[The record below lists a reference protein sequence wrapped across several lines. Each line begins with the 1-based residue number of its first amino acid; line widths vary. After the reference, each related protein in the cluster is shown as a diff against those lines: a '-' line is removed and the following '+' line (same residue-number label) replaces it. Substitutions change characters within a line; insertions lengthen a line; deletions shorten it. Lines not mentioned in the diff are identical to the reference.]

1 MLVVIMIFYGLVL
14 LLNHVTPGTARCCLL
29 ELRGTISVKLPL
41 GVSTVGYM
49 RLIDVA
55 SVRLSRHT
63 TEWLCFVIL
72 REFVRDSKLTWNI
85 SILEESTVHFFCI
98 N

>member
-41 GVSTVGYM
+41 GISTVGYM
-49 RLIDVA
+49 RLIDVT

-63 TEWLCFVIL
+63 TERLSFIVL
-72 REFVRDSKLTWNI
+72 GEFVCDS
-85 SILEESTVHFFCI
+85 
-98 N
+98 